1 MTTLGTIAHSIIAR
15 LTPLQAV
22 GLIVRRQPNR
32 LKTQG
37 VITRNGVLTLS
48 LESIT
53 GNDAGRDLI
62 GIKQEAI
69 QVWLLSGKLRNVRE
83 QDGLENLYDW
93 LMGQLFGWI
102 PAGASGPIALG
113 TFTPQQPME
122 DYWPV
127 ELRINVPSILI
138 GEACDG
144 LLIDEVPEADG
155 ANFLEGIFE
164 VVEVRD
170 RWDVNVDYV
179 DASTIPPVMG
189 GGGI

>member
-1 MTTLGTIAHSIIAR
+1 MTTLGTIAHSIIDR

-189 GGGI
+189 GGVI

>member
-1 MTTLGTIAHSIIAR
+1 MTTLGTIAHSIIDR